1 VAEEKPDTEDGL
13 SETTRDLR
21 RALYLSETLEL
32 VVSELETAA
41 TQHSAHQQIRAVLHR
56 HLEGAWNDG
65 ARKEADLRS
74 SVQILRAQ
82 VEHLR
87 GQLRDALKRISD
99 SRVEPDS

>member
-1 VAEEKPDTEDGL
+1 MADKPDNDDGL

-32 VVSELETAA
+32 MVAELETAMQQA
-41 TQHSAHQQIRAVLHR
+41 SAHQQVRAVLLR

-74 SVQILRAQ
+74 SVQILKAQ
-82 VEHLR
+82 IESLR

-99 SRVEPDS
+99 LRVEPDS

>member
-1 VAEEKPDTEDGL
+1 MTDKPDSDDGL

-32 VVSELETAA
+32 VVEELEIAMA
-41 TQHSAHQQIRAVLHR
+41 QASAHQQMRAVLHR

-74 SVQILRAQ
+74 SVQILKAQ
-82 VEHLR
+82 VESLR